1 MTFLPSAA
9 KRTLPVGMV
18 KLTSTVMY
26 QTDWGAL
33 FAGLVIVML
42 PSIVVYVLFQ
52 NQLQAGMNSGG
63 IKG

>member
-1 MTFLPSAA
+1 
-9 KRTLPVGMV
+9 MV

-33 FAGLVIVML
+33 FAGLVIAML